1 MFHGCRKRLFGTLV
15 IGAVLVL
22 LPGVQV
28 MADDIAGDLKVPAAD
43 ETQLLT
49 LVDGSTL
56 VGKITQVGDSEI
68 TFETKMGE
76 MTISINK
83 IIEVKVISSEAMK
96 DGKYWF
102 PNPNRTRLFFGQT
115 GRMLKKGEGY
125 FSDTYLFF
133 PGIAFGITDNI
144 TFGGGMS
151 IFPGLDF
158 DKQLF
163 YFTPKLGV
171 STNENVSLAVGALIV
186 RVPVDD
192 DLDSDDPLFVGVA
205 YGAATLGTDD
215 RSFSVALGYGFVE
228 DELADKPAVML
239 GCDYRLSRRTA
250 FISENWIFPGVDDPL
265 VSYGIR
271 FFGEKLSVDLGF
283 ATVINEDAPFPGIP
297 YLDFVWNF

>member
-1 MFHGCRKRLFGTLV
+1 MFHGCKGCFLGMLLT
-15 IGAVLVL
+15 GAMLAFLSAV
-22 LPGVQV
+22 PV
-28 MADDIAGDLKVPAAD
+28 MAGDVAGDLILPAAD

-49 LVDGSTL
+49 LIDGSTL

-76 MTISINK
+76 MTISIDK
-83 IIEVKVISSEAMK
+83 IVEIKMISSEAMK

-158 DKQLF
+158 NRQLF
-163 YFTPKLGV
+163 YFTPKIGV
-171 STNENVSLAVGALIV
+171 STSENMSLAVGALVV

-228 DELADKPAVML
+228 DEMADKPAVML

-250 FISENWIFPGVDDPL
+250 FVSENWIFPGVDDPL

-283 ATVINEDAPFPGIP
+283 VTV
-297 YLDFVWNF
+297 